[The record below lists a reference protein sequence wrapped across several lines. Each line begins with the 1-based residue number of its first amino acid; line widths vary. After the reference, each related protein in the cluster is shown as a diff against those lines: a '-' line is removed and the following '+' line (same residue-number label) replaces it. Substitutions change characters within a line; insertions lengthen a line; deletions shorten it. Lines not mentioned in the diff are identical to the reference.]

1 MSTRAHMEQ
10 QKEQKQKIIKRA
22 LLVEDYEA
30 CHRFMSID
38 LQNLGY
44 QVDLAI
50 DSLTAIQTI
59 DSKTYDLIIVDINLH
74 GHKLGEKIIKKIRK
88 SNLNIGTDI
97 IAWSAYFNK
106 NNDEKYSVWGAD
118 VVLVKSCGFEGL
130 KNAIWKC
137 SLTPRN
143 EREFYYKLKILRKKS
158 KDSGSPNWI
167 KKINDLRHVPFHI
180 LYEAVHLIKEYQR

>member
-1 MSTRAHMEQ
+1 MEQ
-10 QKEQKQKIIKRA
+10 QEEQKDITIIKHA

-30 CHRFMSID
+30 SQRFMGIY

-59 DSKTYDLIIVDINLH
+59 DSKAYDLIIVDINLQ
-74 GHKLGEKIIKKIRK
+74 GKKLGQKIIKKIRK

-106 NNDEKYSVWGAD
+106 NDDEKYSVWGAD
-118 VVLVKSCGFEGL
+118 VVLVKSCGIEGL
-130 KNAIWKC
+130 NNAIWKC
-137 SLTPRN
+137 SLTPRK
-143 EREFYYKLKILRKKS
+143 EREFYYKLKILRKKL
-158 KDSGSPNWI
+158 KDSGCSTKWI
-167 KKINDLRHVPFHI
+167 KKINDLRHLPYSI
-180 LYEAVHLIKEYQR
+180 LDEAIRIIKEYQQ